1 MIIIENTLVSED
13 LFEEHFVCDLSAC
26 KGICCVEGDSGAPIG
41 EDEIP
46 ILEQEWESA
55 KPYMV
60 PEGIAAIEREGL
72 YQVDE
77 DGDIVTTLVSDKG
90 ACSFVHYSGDGT
102 ALCALETAWKAGES
116 KFRKPISCHLY
127 PIRLTK
133 LADYV
138 GLNYHRWPIC
148 APACECGSKL
158 QVPVY
163 RFLKDA
169 ITTKFGEAYFQ
180 ELDEHYRAW
189 KAQREA

>member
-26 KGICCVEGDSGAPIG
+26 KGVCCVEGDSGAPIG

-77 DGDIVTTLVSDKG
+77 DGDIVIGIMPNFSPFNHNRKHRFSTDYNSNTIK
-90 ACSFVHYSGDGT
+90 SGN
-102 ALCALETAWKAGES
+102 
-116 KFRKPISCHLY
+116 
-127 PIRLTK
+127 
-133 LADYV
+133 
-138 GLNYHRWPIC
+138 LNEKIPN
-148 APACECGSKL
+148 K
-158 QVPVY
+158 
-163 RFLKDA
+163 
-169 ITTKFGEAYFQ
+169 
-180 ELDEHYRAW
+180 
-189 KAQREA
+189 